1 MRRFGVMSPNV
12 HREFC
17 NYDKL
22 GSLLRT
28 PRFVAILK
36 LGMRDRQSDLSVL
49 PTTLA
54 IGCGFAAAAHDSD
67 ALTMGRPNLPAQCR
81 KAPLRVALHRR

>member
-1 MRRFGVMSPNV
+1 MSPNV
-12 HREFC
+12 HREIEKF
-17 NYDKL
+17 DKL
-22 GSLLRT
+22 GRLLRT
-28 PRFVAILK
+28 PRFVAIVK

-67 ALTMGRPNLPAQCR
+67 ALTMGRPNLSAWCR
-81 KAPLRVALHRR
+81 KVLLRVALHRR